1 VNLHGTGAVSN
12 HRSEPEAQFR
22 RGLAALK
29 AGDAK
34 QAAVKFDLAIR
45 ADRMR
50 GILRPRGRFL
60 SYYGL
65 ACALNGR
72 QSREAI
78 QACELALARDSF
90 DHILHLNLARV
101 LLIARKH
108 SRALAVLERG
118 LRLFPGDRLMTELL
132 EKVDRRRQPVLR
144 GLGRDN
150 LLNRAM
156 GRARYTFRRPANG
169 GWDFRAAYRKSR
181 SLG

>member
-34 QAAVKFDLAIR
+34 EAAVKFDLAIR

-65 ACALNGR
+65 ACALNGGTPKE
-72 QSREAI
+72 SI

-90 DHILHLNLARV
+90 DHILHLNLSRA
-101 LLIARKH
+101 LLIARKYT
-108 SRALAVLERG
+108 RALAVLERG
-118 LRLFPGDRLMTELL
+118 LRLFPGDRLMGELL
-132 EKVDRRRQPVLR
+132 AKVDRRKQPVMR
-144 GLGRDN
+144 RLGRDH
-150 LLNRAM
+150 LLNRTM
-156 GRARYTFRRPANG
+156 GRARYTFRRPTRPA
-169 GWDFRAAYRKSR
+169 WDFRNAYRQNKR
-181 SLG
+181 LG